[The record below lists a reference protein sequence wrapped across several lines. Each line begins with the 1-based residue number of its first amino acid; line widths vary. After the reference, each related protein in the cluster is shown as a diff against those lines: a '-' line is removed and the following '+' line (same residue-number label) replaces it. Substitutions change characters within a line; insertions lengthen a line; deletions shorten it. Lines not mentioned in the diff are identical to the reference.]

1 MTQPYQQTAR
11 TTGLRK
17 DTRVSYDR
25 AAAHAI
31 LDEAYHCDLSFVV
44 TDPDTG
50 RPEPRTLPTLHA
62 RLGDTLYL
70 HGSTGSRPMLAARAD
85 GLPVCVTVTHLDG
98 LVLARSQFNHSANY
112 RCVIAHGDAR
122 LVTDPAEKLA
132 ALTAF
137 VDKVAPGRAGDSRPP
152 DPREL
157 AQTAVL
163 RLPLVEVSVKARTG
177 GPGDDPGDE
186 HLPHWTGVLPLAVQA
201 GRPEPAAGSTTPV
214 PDYLRPTRSPWLTPA
229 TLRGDHVI
237 LEPLDVTH
245 AADLLA
251 AIGDEEVFQWITRPV
266 PRDVDAMAEII
277 TDALVAHHAGT
288 RVPWLQRCARTGEVV
303 GTTSYYA
310 VDPTNRAVAIGHT
323 MIGKRWWRSGI
334 NTEAK
339 LLLLERAFDAL
350 GAERVEWHTDIR
362 NERSQAAI
370 ARLGAVR
377 EGVLR
382 HHRLRP
388 DGSWRDTVLFAMTAD
403 AWPAARAALRSRLRP
418 PAPDA

>member
-1 MTQPYQQTAR
+1 MTATYEQTSR
-11 TTGLRK
+11 TTSLRK
-17 DTRVSYDR
+17 GDRMTYDR

-44 TDPDTG
+44 PDPETG

-62 RLGDTLYL
+62 RVGDTLYL

-98 LVLARSQFNHSANY
+98 LVLARSQFSHSANY
-112 RCVIAHGDAR
+112 RCVIAHGDAQ

-137 VDKVAPGRAGDSRPP
+137 VDKVAPGRARDSRPP
-152 DPREL
+152 DHKEL

-163 RLPLVEVSVKARTG
+163 KLPLVEVSVKARAG
-177 GPGDDPGDE
+177 GPGDDPEDE
-186 HLPHWTGVLPLAVQA
+186 RLPHWAGVLPLDVKA
-201 GRPEPAAGSTTPV
+201 GRPEPVAGSTTPV
-214 PDYLRPTRSPWLTPA
+214 PDYLRPARSPWLTPA

-245 AADLLA
+245 AAQLLA
-251 AIGDEEVFQWITRPV
+251 AIGDEEVFRWIPRPM
-266 PRDVDAMAEII
+266 PRDVDAMAELI
-277 TDALVAHHAGT
+277 TEALAAHHEGT
-288 RVPWLQRCARTGEVV
+288 RVPWLKRCARTGEVV

-310 VDPTNRAVAIGHT
+310 PNVANRNLAIGYT
-323 MIGKRWWRSGI
+323 MIGKRWWRTGI

-339 LLLLERAFDAL
+339 LLLLERAFEVL
-350 GAERVEWHTDIR
+350 VAERVEWHTDLR

-370 ARLGAVR
+370 ARLGATR

-382 HHRLRP
+382 HHLLRP
-388 DGSWRDTVLFAMTAD
+388 DGSWRDSVLYAMTAD
-403 AWPAARAALRSRLRP
+403 EWPAARAALRSRLRP
-418 PAPDA
+418 PARDE